1 MFIHEAA
8 KKWPGAIISD
18 LCLEFIF
25 IIFYTIP
32 MDIFERC
39 ALKTPDILLP
49 NKTVDLTAWSVI
61 ACDQY
66 TQDTDYWSKV
76 AAVAKDRY
84 STLHM
89 ILPEVY
95 LNTISDEQRKQ
106 EIVKIQKTMKDYLA
120 TGVFAEP
127 IHSMLYIERKTAYNR
142 LRKGIITCI
151 DLEKYDWR
159 PDSKAE
165 IRATEATII
174 ERLPPRME
182 IRQGAVLE
190 MPHIMLLVDDPERM
204 LIEQIGASI
213 YSSQV
218 MPLYTTQLMLNS
230 GSISGWSIPADCSA
244 YMEKALEK
252 LYSAN
257 TDADGSVFMFA
268 VGDGN
273 HSLATAKAVWDAY
286 KREHGGMQQAN
297 SSISLPADLGNNP
310 LRYALVEIVNLYDSG
325 LTFEPIHRVIFGAD
339 TKQLIS
345 FLQAKL
351 GGKVIACS
359 DKAALLQKVEH
370 SSASFG
376 FIAATGDLT
385 CLETDVTC
393 LAVSAL
399 QPLLDDFIKTHNL
412 QIDYIHGSDEAFR
425 IPQYDDAV
433 SILLPPISKESFFS
447 TIAESGSL
455 PRKSFSMGEA
465 SEKRFYL
472 ECRKLI

>member
-1 MFIHEAA
+1 MN
-8 KKWPGAIISD
+8 
-18 LCLEFIF
+18 
-25 IIFYTIP
+25 
-32 MDIFERC
+32 IFEKY

-66 TQDTDYWSKV
+66 TQDTDYWNNV
-76 AAVAKDRY
+76 ASVAKDRY

-89 ILPEVY
+89 IFPEVY
-95 LNTISDEQRKQ
+95 LNTFSDEQRKE
-106 EIVKIQKTMKDYLA
+106 EITKIQKTMQDYLA
-120 TGVFAEP
+120 ADVFADP
-127 IHSMLYIERKTAYNR
+127 VYSMLYIERKTAYNR

-159 PDSKAE
+159 PNSKAE
-165 IRATEATII
+165 IRATEATIV

-190 MPHIMLLVDDPERM
+190 MPHIMLLVDDPERI
-204 LIEQIGASI
+204 LIEKIGDFI
-213 YSSQV
+213 HSSQST
-218 MPLYTTQLMLNS
+218 PLYTARLMLNS
-230 GSISGWSIPADCSA
+230 GSIEGWTIPAACSA
-244 YMEKALEK
+244 SMEQALEK
-252 LYSAN
+252 LYR
-257 TDADGSVFMFA
+257 TDTGADGSVFMFA

-286 KREHGGMQQAN
+286 KRQHGGVQLQN
-297 SSISLPADLGNNP
+297 GSISLPNDLKDNP

-325 LTFEPIHRVIFGAD
+325 LTFEPIHRVIFDAD
-339 TKQLIS
+339 TKQLIT
-345 FLQAKL
+345 FLQSKL
-351 GGKVIACS
+351 GGKIIPCS
-359 DKAALLQKVEH
+359 DNADLLHKVEH

-376 FIAATGDLT
+376 FISKTGELN
-385 CLETDVTC
+385 CLETDMTC

-399 QPLLDDFIKTHNL
+399 QPLLDDFVKMNTL
-412 QIDYIHGSDEAFR
+412 QIDYIHGSEEAFR
-425 IPQYDDAV
+425 IPQHSDAV

-447 TIAESGSL
+447 TIAENGSL

>member
-1 MFIHEAA
+1 MPI
-8 KKWPGAIISD
+8 D
-18 LCLEFIF
+18 TLTLCLEFIF
-25 IIFYTIP
+25 IIFYTVG
-32 MDIFERC
+32 MNIFEKC
-39 ALKTPDILLP
+39 ALRTPDILLP
-49 NKTVDLTAWSVI
+49 NKSVDLTAWSVI

-66 TQDTDYWSKV
+66 TQDTDYWSKA
-76 AAVAKDRY
+76 AAVAKDCY

-95 LNTISDEQRKQ
+95 LNTFSDEQRKQ
-106 EIVKIQKTMKDYLA
+106 EIIKIQKTMKDYLA
-120 TGVFAEP
+120 AGVFANP
-127 IHSMLYIERKTAYNR
+127 VHSMLYIERKTAYNR
-142 LRKGIITCI
+142 LRKGIVTCI

-165 IRATEATII
+165 IRATEATIV

-182 IRQGAVLE
+182 IRQGAALE
-190 MPHIMLLVDDPERM
+190 IPHIMLLVDDPERI
-204 LIEQIGASI
+204 LIEKIGDSI
-213 YSSQV
+213 HSAQAT
-218 MPLYTTQLMLNS
+218 PLYTTQLMLNS
-230 GSISGWSIPADCSA
+230 GSISGWSLPADCSA

-252 LYSAN
+252 LYQAN
-257 TDADGSVFMFA
+257 TGADGSVFMFA

-286 KREHGGMQQAN
+286 KRQHGGVQQPD
-297 SSISLPADLGNNP
+297 SSISLPNNLEADP
-310 LRYALVEIVNLYDSG
+310 LRYALVEIVNLYDAG

-339 TKQLIS
+339 SKQLID
-345 FLQAKL
+345 FLQSKL
-351 GGKVIACS
+351 GGKVTSCS
-359 DKAALLQKVEH
+359 DKPELLHKVEH

-376 FIAATGDLT
+376 FIAATGELT
-385 CLETDVTC
+385 CLETGMTC

-412 QIDYIHGSDEAFR
+412 QIDYIHGSEEAFR
-425 IPQYDDAV
+425 IPQNSDAV
-433 SILLPPISKESFFS
+433 SLLLPPISKESFFS
-447 TIAESGSL
+447 TIAENGSL